1 MIGTVFKT
9 NNSGECIVVDYVNYE
24 NVTVEFLETGYK
36 AKTRMDNLIRGK
48 VKDYLS
54 PSLYGVGIIGC
65 EVSTKERKSK
75 IFSYWNNMLKRCYC
89 NKSLEVSPSY
99 EDCQVSENFRNYQ
112 YFKEWCF
119 QQIGFEEV
127 DGNGKSFQLD
137 KDILVKGNRIYSED
151 TCCFVPKEINMFSVI
166 RAKDRG
172 KYLIGVGYKPKRK
185 QFRARCRTGSSKDG
199 HLGWF
204 FTEIEAFYAY
214 KVAKEHYSKTLA
226 DKYKDQLDPR
236 VYEALMNYQVEIT
249 D

>member
-24 NVTVEFLETGYK
+24 NVTVEFVETGYK

-99 EDCQVSENFRNYQ
+99 EDCQVSENFKNYQ

-127 DGNGKSFQLD
+127 DRNGKSFQLD

-172 KYLIGVGYKPKRK
+172 ECLIGVGYKPKRK
-185 QFRARCRTGSSKDG
+185 QFRARCRTGYSKDG

-204 FTEIEAFYAY
+204 STEIEAFHAY
-214 KVAKEHYSKTLA
+214 KVAKEDYGKTLA
-226 DKYKDQLDPR
+226 NKYKDQIDPR
-236 VYEALMNYQVEIT
+236 VYEALMKYQVEIT